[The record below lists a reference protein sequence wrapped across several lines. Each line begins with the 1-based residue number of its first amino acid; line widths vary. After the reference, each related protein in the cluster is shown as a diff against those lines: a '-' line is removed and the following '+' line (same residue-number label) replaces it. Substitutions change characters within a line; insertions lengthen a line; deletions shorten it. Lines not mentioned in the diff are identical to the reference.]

1 MNEFIVDRTKVEL
14 INFLFDKETSNVVFS
29 LNLWI
34 LGVTLLIVL
43 LIYAIVKF
51 YNKKQTIEKK
61 FELVKL
67 NYKLGGVEVEYNI
80 VRNFQ
85 NIEIAHKI
93 YVELVTRKAAIEIEE
108 HRDVIVEIYN
118 SWYSIFQSTRDELK
132 SMNGELLKKNEAS
145 KELIRLLTDILNKA
159 LRPHLTEY
167 QAKYRK
173 WYDEQL
179 KYNENLSPQDIQ
191 KKYDDIEP
199 LMKSMKEVN
208 STLIDYSEQLKLF
221 IFH

>member
-1 MNEFIVDRTKVEL
+1 
-14 INFLFDKETSNVVFS
+14 
-29 LNLWI
+29 
-34 LGVTLLIVL
+34 
-43 LIYAIVKF
+43 
-51 YNKKQTIEKK
+51 
-61 FELVKL
+61 
-67 NYKLGGVEVEYNI
+67 
-80 VRNFQ
+80 
-85 NIEIAHKI
+85 
-93 YVELVTRKAAIEIEE
+93 
-108 HRDVIVEIYN
+108 
-118 SWYSIFQSTRDELK
+118 
-132 SMNGELLKKNEAS
+132 
-145 KELIRLLTDILNKA
+145 LLTDILNKA

>member
-1 MNEFIVDRTKVEL
+1 
-14 INFLFDKETSNVVFS
+14 VVFS

-132 SMNGELLKKNEAS
+132 SMNGELLKKM
-145 KELIRLLTDILNKA
+145 
-159 LRPHLTEY
+159 RP
-167 QAKYRK
+167 RK
-173 WYDEQL
+173 
-179 KYNENLSPQDIQ
+179 N
-191 KKYDDIEP
+191 
-199 LMKSMKEVN
+199 
-208 STLIDYSEQLKLF
+208 
-221 IFH
+221 